1 MKLWDILFRDMEKNK
16 IDFFSF
22 TKYRLEKV
30 NSNKSKIKHF
40 DFNLL
45 IIYYTLYHDDVE
57 SKFFF
62 FYWKKYFKM
71 FKIIISLLF
80 YFIYIYI
87 LFQLA

>member
-57 SKFFF
+57 SN
-62 FYWKKYFKM
+62 YWKKYFKI

>member
-45 IIYYTLYHDDVE
+45 IIYYTLYYDDVE

-62 FYWKKYFKM
+62 LLKKV
-71 FKIIISLLF
+71 
-80 YFIYIYI
+80 
-87 LFQLA
+87 FQNV

>member
-1 MKLWDILFRDMEKNK
+1 MEKNK

-62 FYWKKYFKM
+62 LLKKV
-71 FKIIISLLF
+71 
-80 YFIYIYI
+80 
-87 LFQLA
+87 FQNV

>member
-1 MKLWDILFRDMEKNK
+1 MEKNK

-22 TKYRLEKV
+22 IKYRLEKV

-62 FYWKKYFKM
+62 FIEKSISKCLRLLSAYYFT
-71 FKIIISLLF
+71 LF
-80 YFIYIYI
+80 IFTSCFNWRNLSKGNY
-87 LFQLA
+87 